1 MTTIHY
7 FRKARPAHKPAVV
20 VVRKKH
26 SPQYITDDML
36 AQYVP
41 SFFPTSQV
49 ELTLSCRNLHS
60 VHLMGKSNTFCIV
73 SMKRP
78 WQDKY
83 QEVARTEM
91 IENTLDPQWV
101 KKIIL
106 AYTFENIQNIKFEIR
121 DPDMKH
127 HHDILGRYETTLSE
141 LVAGYGRQTIGKLIG
156 KIEGSSVNDFGELII
171 VTEEVATCKQLAEIQ
186 FKGEDLP
193 KISWIRSNDP
203 FLIISRSNEDG
214 SYSVVLKTE
223 TVHATQ
229 SPCWE
234 PFVIRATTLCNGD
247 FERSIKIDCYSF
259 RDNGSHKLIGT
270 CYTNLSKLVTDS
282 NEPMNLVNEEKLK
295 NKPGYEP
302 SGVLKVEK
310 IKIDED
316 ITFLDYIR
324 YGTQMH
330 FAVAIDFTASNGV
343 HTDPKSLHY
352 LCDDHMNNY
361 EIALRG
367 VGEIIQHYDSS
378 QLFPAFGKTNLYS
391 IKYLQQFGKQFT
403 STHYLVIAIH
413 FHSHLHSISFR
424 IRRKITPIQPSVIS
438 ISIE

>member
-1 MTTIHY
+1 MSTIHV
-7 FRKARPAHKPAVV
+7 FMKRRNRPTTHPVV
-20 VVRKKH
+20 PKK
-26 SPQYITDDML
+26 SSAQYITDDML
-36 AQYVP
+36 APYVP

-60 VHLMGKSNTFCIV
+60 FHLMGKSNTYCIV

-83 QEVARTEM
+83 MEVARTEL

-106 AYTFENIQNIKFEIR
+106 AYNFETIQNIKFEILDR
-121 DPDMKH
+121 DMKH
-127 HHDILGRYETTLSE
+127 HDFLGRYETTLSE
-141 LVAGYGRQTIGKLIG
+141 LVASYGRQTIARLIG
-156 KIEGSSVNDFGELII
+156 KIDGVTASDYGELII
-171 VTEEVATCKQLAEIQ
+171 VTEEVTSCKQVAEIQ
-186 FKGEDLP
+186 FSADDLP
-193 KISWIRSNDP
+193 KLSWIRNNDP

-214 SYSVVLKTE
+214 SYSIVLKTE
-223 TVHATQ
+223 TVHSTQ
-229 SPCWE
+229 SPCWN

-247 FERSIKIDCYSF
+247 FERSIKIDCYNY

-270 CYTNLSKLVTDS
+270 CYTTLSKLVAEQ
-282 NEPMNLVNEEKLK
+282 NVPMSLVNEEKQK
-295 NKPGYEP
+295 NKPGYVA

-310 IKIDED
+310 INISED

-324 YGTQMH
+324 HGTQMH

-378 QLFPAFGKTNLYS
+378 QLFPAFGKANTIFH
-391 IKYLQQFGKQFT
+391 IKLFYR
-403 STHYLVIAIH
+403 H
-413 FHSHLHSISFR
+413 FHVFSFFLYFF
-424 IRRKITPIQPSVIS
+424 
-438 ISIE
+438 ELF